1 MDSLDQAPNDSPV
14 CSSASAT
21 PAELGME
28 ALMNKINPLIQSG
41 RFDNLVDALS
51 LISDM
56 IDLLDPAM
64 VEKMALL
71 FEQLTSATWEAG
83 NAVRM
88 ARAQTAAEPE
98 APSLYQ
104 LLSLLRQEDT
114 RRGCAVAL
122 RTLNVIGRQ
131 L

>member
-1 MDSLDQAPNDSPV
+1 MTDQSPLD
-14 CSSASAT
+14 
-21 PAELGME
+21 LGDLLSKLE
-28 ALMNKINPLIQSG
+28 PLIQSG
-41 RFDNLVDALS
+41 RLDNLVDALS
-51 LISDM
+51 LVSDTV
-56 IDLLDPAM
+56 DLLDPAM
-64 VEKMALL
+64 VEKLALL
-71 FEQLTSATWEAG
+71 FEQITAATWSLG

-88 ARAQTAAEPE
+88 ASAQTAAQTES
-98 APSLYQ
+98 PSLRQ

>member
-1 MDSLDQAPNDSPV
+1 MDTFDEAPDDSPA
-14 CSSASAT
+14 CS
-21 PAELGME
+21 PAITHTEPGIQTL
-28 ALMNKINPLIQSG
+28 LNKINPLIQSG
-41 RFDNLVDALS
+41 RLDNLVDALS
-51 LISDM
+51 LISDV

-88 ARAQTAAEPE
+88 ARAQTAAEPQ

-122 RTLNVIGRQ
+122 RTLNIIGRQ
-131 L
+131 R